1 VGFTSVILKK
11 VAMMLATFYVTSTV
25 TFLLPRLTPIDPKA
39 LLATNPRLSPEIRAD
54 VIASFGLNKP
64 LLDQYVIFYEN
75 LVRGNLGYSFLYREP
90 VFTVLMTR
98 LPWTILL
105 LGLSTAIFIA
115 VGIVVGVLQASKYG
129 SKLDVALLLTSL
141 TASSLPFFWVA
152 IIFIYL
158 FAFVIPL
165 FPIFGAMTPGVT
177 FPNSFDMLSDI
188 GWHLVLPAVT
198 IVLVNISRYSFYL
211 RNIMVG
217 VLSEDYIVTA
227 RAKGLGKNQVLFKH
241 GLRNALLPT
250 MTMMAMDFGFI
261 IAGAIFVETVFAY
274 PGVGSLAYEAILNA
288 DYPLMNGEFILLT
301 IVILIA
307 NFTADTLYSVLD
319 PRVRKG

>member
-1 VGFTSVILKK
+1 
-11 VAMMLATFYVTSTV
+11 
-25 TFLLPRLTPIDPKA
+25 
-39 LLATNPRLSPEIRAD
+39 
-54 VIASFGLNKP
+54 
-64 LLDQYVIFYEN
+64 
-75 LVRGNLGYSFLYREP
+75 
-90 VFTVLMTR
+90 
-98 LPWTILL
+98 
-105 LGLSTAIFIA
+105 
-115 VGIVVGVLQASKYG
+115 
-129 SKLDVALLLTSL
+129 
-141 TASSLPFFWVA
+141 
-152 IIFIYL
+152 
-158 FAFVIPL
+158 
-165 FPIFGAMTPGVT
+165 
-177 FPNSFDMLSDI
+177 
-188 GWHLVLPAVT
+188 VLPAVT
-198 IVLVNISRYSFYL
+198 IVFVNISRYSFYL

-227 RAKGLGKNQVLFKH
+227 RAKGLGKSQVLFKH

-274 PGVGSLAYEAILNA
+274 PGVGSLAYQAILNA